1 MKKHEFAAKM
11 AIKHLTKTIPIPTAN
26 SQISKSLV
34 SLWLVFCLIRFLLVF
49 LSFSDCSFHFFA
61 FCSDF
66 FCVFWCSAFVFL
78 MFFLIFHMFLC
89 FCFFFWIFLSLI
101 FCFFVLFCVFTI
113 FLIFMFVFLILMVLL
128 MFLMF
133 SDFCFAFFS
142 LPDFL
147 ISRLFV
153 LIFDIFWR
161 AWFSFVFSSV
171 CFCYFS
177 DCSMFLLFCF
187 FLFSF
192 RFLSFSVFSDVFWL
206 RLMFHDLIQRKS
218 WFPTPN
224 ATESR
229 SIQHIRP
236 MERQGRNINL
246 VNAAH
251 KIPMKPKQISNKQ
264 KSCSDIEEQNTNDY
278 INYLNQTKGSKS
290 YEKLTLLKLVKVKSR
305 RQYIKL
311 ILLANCKNLTLIN
324 GTTLQKS
331 AKKNLRLWG
340 CNPRLAYV

>member
-11 AIKHLTKTIPIPTAN
+11 AIKHLTKNNSNSNGQLADIKKFGIIVTCFLFNPISFGVPF
-26 SQISKSLV
+26 IFWLFLSL
-34 SLWLVFCLIRFLLVF
+34 FCVLFWFLLR
-49 LSFSDCSFHFFA
+49 
-61 FCSDF
+61 
-66 FCVFWCSAFVFL
+66 FL
-78 MFFLIFHMFLC
+78 MFSFCFSDVFLIFHMFLC

-113 FLIFMFVFLILMVLL
+113 FLIFMFVFSDLDGFAHVSDVFW
-128 MFLMF
+128 FL
-133 SDFCFAFFS
+133 FCFFQF
-142 LPDFL
+142 
-147 ISRLFV
+147 
-153 LIFDIFWR
+153 
-161 AWFSFVFSSV
+161 AWFFDFSSV
-171 CFCYFS
+171 CS
-177 DCSMFLLFCF
+177 DLWHFLTRLIFLRFFLDLLFLLFFWLFYVSIVLC

-206 RLMFHDLIQRKS
+206 RLMFNDLIQRKS

-311 ILLANCKNLTLIN
+311 ILFANCKNLTLIN

-331 AKKNLRLWG
+331 AKKT
-340 CNPRLAYV
+340 

>member
-1 MKKHEFAAKM
+1 MMKKHEFAAKM

-113 FLIFMFVFLILMVLL
+113 FLIFTFVFLILMVLL

-171 CFCYFS
+171 CCFCYFS
-177 DCSMFLLFCF
+177 LFYVSIVLF
-187 FLFSF
+187 FF
-192 RFLSFSVFSDVFWL
+192 VFF
-206 RLMFHDLIQRKS
+206 
-218 WFPTPN
+218 
-224 ATESR
+224 
-229 SIQHIRP
+229 
-236 MERQGRNINL
+236 
-246 VNAAH
+246 
-251 KIPMKPKQISNKQ
+251 
-264 KSCSDIEEQNTNDY
+264 
-278 INYLNQTKGSKS
+278 
-290 YEKLTLLKLVKVKSR
+290 
-305 RQYIKL
+305 
-311 ILLANCKNLTLIN
+311 
-324 GTTLQKS
+324 
-331 AKKNLRLWG
+331 
-340 CNPRLAYV
+340 